1 MKNSISPPA
10 LGPFAQRL
18 LAVAFVVI
26 AALALW
32 YLRHLLLLVFAAILL
47 AVALRGL
54 ASLVSRVTGT
64 GNGWSFAVAS
74 LAAALAIVLFFA
86 ILGSQLQAQLLQ
98 LRDQLPELLAP
109 LEHWLGGGNIGDWL
123 VERAEAMMSEV
134 DVMSRIAGLSGW
146 ALTLLANGV
155 LVIVAG
161 LYMGSQ
167 PGLYLHGFLLMF
179 PRRLR
184 AGAASTLDALGTA
197 LQRWLMGQIA
207 SMLVVGTLT
216 FLGLWALGIEAALA
230 LGFIAGILEFVPF
243 VGPVL
248 ATVPALAIA
257 LSVDTATA
265 VWVLLLYL
273 AIQQMEGNLL
283 NPLIQQQA
291 VALPPAVTLFALLA
305 FGILFGPL
313 GILLATPLAV
323 VCLVAIK
330 QVWLRGTLGEAV
342 PLPGKGTG
350 SDLAEHGGTGRG
362 LRQKETLP

>member
-1 MKNSISPPA
+1 MTGSRSSPP
-10 LGPFAQRL
+10 LGTFARRL
-18 LAVAFVVI
+18 LAVALVVI

-54 ASLVSRVTGT
+54 ASLVSWASGS
-64 GNGWSFAVAS
+64 GNGWSFVVAS
-74 LAAALAIVLFFA
+74 LAAALAIALFFA
-86 ILGSQLQAQLLQ
+86 ILGTQLQAQLMQ

-109 LEHWLGGGNIGDWL
+109 LERWIGGEDIGDWL
-123 VERAEAMMSEV
+123 AERAQDAMSGSSV
-134 DVMSRIAGLSGW
+134 VSRIAGLSGW
-146 ALTLLANGV
+146 AVTLLGNAV
-155 LVIVAG
+155 LVIVAA
-161 LYMGSQ
+161 LYIGHR
-167 PGLYLHGFLLMF
+167 PTLYRDGFLLLF
-179 PRRLR
+179 PGRLR
-184 AGAASTLDALGTA
+184 GAAARTLDALGTA
-197 LQRWLMGQIA
+197 LRRWLMGQIA
-207 SMLVVGTLT
+207 SMLAVGTLT

-248 ATVPALAIA
+248 AIIPGLAVA
-257 LSVDTATA
+257 LSIDTTTTI
-265 VWVLLLYL
+265 WVLLLYL
-273 AIQQMEGNLL
+273 AIQQTEGNLL

-323 VCLVAIK
+323 VCLVTVK
-330 QVWLRGTLGEAV
+330 QVWLRETLGEAV

-350 SDLAEHGGTGRG
+350 SDAGEQGGSERG